1 MGKPAGA
8 PVLTCTHTCNRSVP
22 VSTGTGLVMGTKF
35 GTCTHTHSGL
45 DPWVCPVGT
54 RVVRVKVC
62 EQAHIHTQTQCL
74 RIYVHLHAHRSRG
87 VSEVR
92 RVSDSGEDTS

>member
-35 GTCTHTHSGL
+35 GTCTHTHSGF

-54 RVVRVKVC
+54 RVVRVVLGKPGMAGRVLS
-62 EQAHIHTQTQCL
+62 T
-74 RIYVHLHAHRSRG
+74 RG
-87 VSEVR
+87 QWQES
-92 RVSDSGEDTS
+92 S

>member
-35 GTCTHTHSGL
+35 GTCTHTHSGF

-54 RVVRVKVC
+54 RVVRVVLGKPAMAGRVL
-62 EQAHIHTQTQCL
+62 TT
-74 RIYVHLHAHRSRG
+74 RG
-87 VSEVR
+87 QWQES
-92 RVSDSGEDTS
+92 S